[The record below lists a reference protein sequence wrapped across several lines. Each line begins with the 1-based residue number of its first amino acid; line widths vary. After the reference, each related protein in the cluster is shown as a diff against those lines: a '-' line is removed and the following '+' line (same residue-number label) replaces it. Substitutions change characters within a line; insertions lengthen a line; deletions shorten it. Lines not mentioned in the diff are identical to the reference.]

1 MATKRKTT
9 RRSTRKTTASKQRD
23 HARHAV
29 LAKRKRPAKTPHGLR
44 TLYPAIKPYKSGML
58 RVSDVH
64 QIYFEECGNPKGK
77 PAVFLHGGPGGGTD
91 PKMRRFFDPK
101 RYRIVLFDQR

>member
-1 MATKRKTT
+1 MAKKKRVAKVSKPA
-9 RRSTRKTTASKQRD
+9 RKAVKKAPKKKVAPRS
-23 HARHAV
+23 ARAP
-29 LAKRKRPAKTPHGLR
+29 RGEQLR
-44 TLYPAIKPYKSGML
+44 GLYPAIKPYNSGML

-64 QIYFEECGNPKGK
+64 QIYFEECGNPEGK

-101 RYRIVLFDQR
+101 LYRIV